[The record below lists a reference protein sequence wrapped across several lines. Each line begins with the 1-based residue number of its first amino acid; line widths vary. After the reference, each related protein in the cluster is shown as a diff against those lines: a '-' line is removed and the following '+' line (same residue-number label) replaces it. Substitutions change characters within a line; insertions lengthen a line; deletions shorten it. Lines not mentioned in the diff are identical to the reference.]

1 MIYEW
6 SVNQT
11 ASPSAIELQDAL
23 NALAREGYHIESIFA
38 IGHSVMVV
46 ARRPL
51 QVAANQL
58 ASDPEAGRR

>member
-11 ASPSAIELQDAL
+11 ASPSATELQDAL
-23 NALAREGYHIESIFA
+23 NALERQGYDIQAIFA

-46 ARRPL
+46 ARRRL
-51 QVAANQL
+51 QAAAN
-58 ASDPEAGRR
+58 PVT